1 MKPLFYA
8 FLISACLASSA
19 PFLRADDG
27 SIESA
32 VEFRAYCAAD
42 FLLERPAGL
51 CLTVTGIVAF
61 VAALP
66 FSALGGNVAETA
78 HKFVV
83 RPFRYTF
90 VRPLGHFED

>member
-8 FLISACLASSA
+8 FLISACLASSG
-19 PFLRADDG
+19 PSLRADDG

-51 CLTVTGIVAF
+51 CLTVTGMVAF
-61 VAALP
+61 IATLP
-66 FSALGGNVAETA
+66 FSALGGNAAETA
-78 HKFVV
+78 RKFVV